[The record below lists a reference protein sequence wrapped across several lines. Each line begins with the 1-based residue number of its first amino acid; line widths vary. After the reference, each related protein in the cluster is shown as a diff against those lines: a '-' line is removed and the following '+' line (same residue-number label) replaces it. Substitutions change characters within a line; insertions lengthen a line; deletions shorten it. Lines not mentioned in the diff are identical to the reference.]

1 MVPEVG
7 RGGYK
12 QTDGIVVA
20 RLCGTS
26 RRLATAHTEDEDAV
40 AELRAITI
48 RTDLLSQAAGVCM
61 AQHRYGA
68 EVHPF
73 ARRSADL
80 LFAAGAELELAE
92 KQAALSLSALDPRQ
106 G

>member
-1 MVPEVG
+1 MAG
-7 RGGYK
+7 SGGYK
-12 QTDGIVVA
+12 HTDGIVVA

-26 RRLATAHTEDEDAV
+26 RRLAFARAV
-40 AELRAITI
+40 DGEAIDELRGITA
-48 RTDLLSQAAGVCM
+48 RVDLLSQAAGVCM
-61 AQHRYGA
+61 AQHRYSA

-92 KQAALSLSALDPRQ
+92 KQAALSFASLSGNRP
-106 G
+106 